1 MSSCNNTSF
10 PYSKGRSKAS
20 HSPLRGEP
28 ERGFIVV
35 LGAGE
40 SGSGAA
46 ILAKEKGFDVFVSD
60 CGTISEPYR
69 ALLDQNGVKWEDGKH
84 SEELILNADEVIK
97 SPGIPLNAPLIQK
110 LQAQGTPIISEIEF
124 AARYTH
130 AKMICIT
137 GSNGKTT
144 TTSLIFYILRQA
156 GLNVGLAG
164 NIGNSLALQVAHE
177 DHDYYVIELSS
188 FQLDNMYDFKA
199 DIAILL
205 NITPDHLDRYD
216 FKFQNYIDA
225 KFRITRNQTADDAFI
240 YWAEDPV
247 IDRCLRTLRENNAIG
262 ATLYPYGFT
271 QPNPLP
277 VGEEELALKGRHNV
291 LNSMAATIAANVLN
305 IKKDVIRESLM
316 TFKGVEHRLQ
326 YVATVR
332 GVRWINDSK
341 ATNVNS
347 CWYALES
354 MTTPTVLIL
363 GGKDKGNDYSEIDE
377 LVKAKCHTLVF
388 MGLHN
393 EKLREHFCNF
403 KSQITNDKMQII
415 DTDNLHDAIQ
425 GAYKAAHEGD
435 TVLLSPC
442 CASFDLF
449 KSYEDRGEQF
459 MAAVRAL

>member
-1 MSSCNNTSF
+1 M
-10 PYSKGRSKAS
+10 KR
-20 HSPLRGEP
+20 
-28 ERGFIVV
+28 IVV

-60 CGTISEPYR
+60 FGTISEPYR
-69 ALLDQNGVKWEDGKH
+69 ALLDQNGVAWEDGQH
-84 SEELILNADEVIK
+84 TEALILNADEVVK
-97 SPGIPLNAPLIQK
+97 SPGIPLTAPLIQK

-124 AARYTH
+124 AARYTK

-144 TTSLIFYILRQA
+144 TTSLIYYILQRA
-156 GLNVGLAG
+156 GLDVGLAG

-177 DHDYYVIELSS
+177 DHAYYVIELSS

-240 YWAEDPV
+240 YWAEDPI
-247 IDRCLRTLRENNAIG
+247 IDKEMKKLQLG

-277 VGEEELALKGRHNV
+277 VSEEELALKGRHNV

-305 IKKDVIRESLM
+305 IKKHVIRESLM
-316 TFKGVEHRLQ
+316 TFQGVAHRLQ

-332 GVRWINDSK
+332 GVKWINDSK

-363 GGKDKGNDYSEIDE
+363 GGKDKGNDYSEIDD
-377 LVKAKCHTLVF
+377 LVREKCHTLVF

-393 EKLREHFCNF
+393 EKLREHFGNF
-403 KSQITNDKMQII
+403 GLNII
-415 DTDNLHDAIQ
+415 DTDNLADAIQ
-425 GAYKAAHEGD
+425 GAYQAAKEGD

-459 MAAVRAL
+459 MKAVKAL

>member
-1 MSSCNNTSF
+1 M
-10 PYSKGRSKAS
+10 KR
-20 HSPLRGEP
+20 
-28 ERGFIVV
+28 IVV

-69 ALLDQNGVKWEDGKH
+69 ALLDQNGVAWEDGKH
-84 SEELILNADEVIK
+84 TEELILNADEVVK
-97 SPGIPLNAPLIQK
+97 SPGIPLTAPLIKRLQK
-110 LQAQGTPIISEIEF
+110 QGTPIISEIEF

-144 TTSLIFYILRQA
+144 TTSLIYYILKQA

-188 FQLDNMYDFKA
+188 FQLDNMYDFRA
-199 DIAILL
+199 DVAILL

-225 KFRITRNQTADDAFI
+225 KFRIARNQTKEDSFI
-240 YWAEDPV
+240 YWAEDPI
-247 IDRCLRTLRENNAIG
+247 IDREMKKIQLG

-277 VGEEELALKGRHNV
+277 VGEDELALKGRHNV
-291 LNSMAATIAANVLN
+291 LNSMAATIAANVLK

-316 TFKGVEHRLQ
+316 TFQGVPHRLQ

-377 LVKAKCHTLVF
+377 LVREKCHTLVF

-393 EKLREHFCNF
+393 EKLHEHFDHFSLN
-403 KSQITNDKMQII
+403 II

-425 GAYKAAHEGD
+425 GAYHAAQEGD

-459 MAAVRAL
+459 MAAVREL

>member
-1 MSSCNNTSF
+1 MS
-10 PYSKGRSKAS
+10 KR
-20 HSPLRGEP
+20 
-28 ERGFIVV
+28 IVV

-60 CGTISEPYR
+60 CGTITEPYR
-69 ALLDQNGVKWEDGKH
+69 ALLDQNGVRWEDGKH
-84 SEELILNADEVIK
+84 TEELILNADEVVK
-97 SPGIPLNAPLIQK
+97 SPGIPLTAPLIQK

-124 AARYTH
+124 AARYTN

-144 TTSLIFYILRQA
+144 TTSLIFYILKQA

-188 FQLDNMYDFKA
+188 FQLDNMYDFRA
-199 DIAILL
+199 DVAILL

-216 FKFQNYIDA
+216 YKFQNYIDA
-225 KFRITRNQTADDAFI
+225 KFRITRNQTKEDSFI

-247 IDRCLRTLRENNAIG
+247 IDRCLRTLRID

-271 QPNPLP
+271 CPNPLP
-277 VGEEELALKGRHNV
+277 VGEDELALKGRHNV
-291 LNSMAATIAANVLN
+291 LNSMAATIAAKVVG
-305 IKKDVIRESLM
+305 IKKDIIRESLM
-316 TFKGVEHRLQ
+316 TFQGVEHRLQ

-377 LVKAKCHTLVF
+377 LVKEKCHTLVF

-393 EKLREHFCNF
+393 EKLREHFGEIN
-403 KSQITNDKMQII
+403 QQLIANGQQPIAII

-425 GAYKAAHEGD
+425 GAYHAAREGD

-459 MAAVRAL
+459 MAAVRNL

>member
-1 MSSCNNTSF
+1 MS
-10 PYSKGRSKAS
+10 KR
-20 HSPLRGEP
+20 
-28 ERGFIVV
+28 IVV

-69 ALLDQNGVKWEDGKH
+69 ALLDQNGVPWEDGKH
-84 SEELILNADEVIK
+84 SEELILNADEVVK
-97 SPGIPLNAPLIQK
+97 SPGIPLTAPLIQK
-110 LQAQGTPIISEIEF
+110 LQKQGTRIISEIEF
-124 AARYTH
+124 AARYTN

-144 TTSLIFYILRQA
+144 TTSLIYYILKQA

-216 FKFQNYIDA
+216 YKFQNYVDA
-225 KFRITRNQTADDAFI
+225 KFRITRNQTKEDSFI

-247 IDRCLRTLRENNAIG
+247 IDRCLRTLRVN

-271 QPNPLP
+271 VPNPLP
-277 VGEEELALKGRHNV
+277 VGEDELALKGKHNV
-291 LNSMAATIAANVLN
+291 LNSMAATIAANVVG
-305 IKKDVIRESLM
+305 IKKEVIRESLK
-316 TFKGVEHRLQ
+316 TFQGVEHRLQ
-326 YVATVR
+326 YVATVK

-377 LVKAKCHTLVF
+377 LVKQKCHTLVF

-393 EKLREHFCNF
+393 EKLREHFGGFGLN
-403 KSQITNDKMQII
+403 II

-459 MAAVRAL
+459 MAAVKNL

>member
-1 MSSCNNTSF
+1 M
-10 PYSKGRSKAS
+10 KR
-20 HSPLRGEP
+20 
-28 ERGFIVV
+28 IVI

-46 ILAKEKGFDVFVSD
+46 ILAKKKGFDVFVSD

-69 ALLDQNGVKWEDGKH
+69 ALLDQNGVLWEDGRH
-84 SEELILNADEVIK
+84 TEELILNADEVIK
-97 SPGIPLNAPLIQK
+97 SPGIPLSAPLIQK
-110 LQAQGTPIISEIEF
+110 LQAQHTPIISEIEF

-144 TTSLIFYILRQA
+144 TTSLIFYILKQA

-164 NIGNSLALQVAHE
+164 NIGNSLALQVARE

-188 FQLDNMYDFKA
+188 FQLDNMYDFRA

-247 IDRCLRTLRENNAIG
+247 IDREMKRLQLG

-271 QPNPLP
+271 CPNPLP
-277 VGEEELALKGRHNV
+277 VGEDELALKGRHNV
-291 LNSMAATIAANVLN
+291 LNSMAATIAANVVG
-305 IKKDVIRESLM
+305 IRKDVIRQSLM
-316 TFKGVEHRLQ
+316 TFQGVEHRLQ

-332 GVRWINDSK
+332 GVRFINDSK

-377 LVKAKCHTLVF
+377 LVREKCHTLVF

-393 EKLREHFCNF
+393 EKLHEHFDGLT
-403 KSQITNDKMQII
+403 TNDQRPITII

-425 GAYKAAHEGD
+425 AAFHAAHEGD

-449 KSYEDRGEQF
+449 KSYEDRGNQF
-459 MAAVRAL
+459 MSAVRAL

>member
-1 MSSCNNTSF
+1 M
-10 PYSKGRSKAS
+10 KR
-20 HSPLRGEP
+20 
-28 ERGFIVV
+28 IVV

-40 SGSGAA
+40 SGTGAA

-60 CGTISEPYR
+60 YGTISEPYR
-69 ALLDQNGVKWEDGKH
+69 ALLDQNGVAWEDGKH
-84 SEELILNADEVIK
+84 SEDLILNADEVVK
-97 SPGIPLNAPLIQK
+97 SPGIPLTAPLIQK
-110 LQAQGTPIISEIEF
+110 LRAQGTPIISEIEF

-144 TTSLIFYILRQA
+144 TTSLIFYILQRA

-199 DIAILL
+199 DVAILL

-216 FKFQNYIDA
+216 YKFQNYIDA
-225 KFRITRNQTADDAFI
+225 KFRITRNQTKEDSFI

-247 IDRCLRTLRENNAIG
+247 IDREMRKLQLG

-271 QPNPLP
+271 VPNPLP

-291 LNSMAATIAANVLN
+291 LNSMAATIAANVVG
-305 IKKDVIRESLM
+305 IRKEVIRESLK
-316 TFKGVEHRLQ
+316 TFQGVEHRLQ
-326 YVATVR
+326 YVATVK

-363 GGKDKGNDYSEIDE
+363 GGKDKGNDYSEIDD
-377 LVKAKCHTLVF
+377 LVREKCHTLVF

-393 EKLREHFCNF
+393 EKLHEHFDRF
-403 KSQITNDKMQII
+403 GLQII

-425 GAYKAAHEGD
+425 AAYHAANEGD